1 MASSHTSCLGLSASA
16 RFSFVLLCTC
26 SRKYLHLA
34 VCGRNKLPH
43 LCALSRY
50 RPGSAYEIGKE
61 PWRGIHEC
69 VLSFPFPENPTTTGW
84 ASVSQWCMAD
94 CLPKASPWAR
104 GRGGAVDVLP
114 ALDTCSR
121 DLYSGPCRLSEPV
134 ESDSL
139 GMKQGVG
146 EGVCV
151 PLLPRSPLLGLLG
164 SDSGIMLLAL

>member
-69 VLSFPFPENPTTTGW
+69 VLSFPFPENPTTTPQAGLLCRSGAW
-84 ASVSQWCMAD
+84 QTACPRPVHGHGAGAALWTSC
-94 CLPKASPWAR
+94 PPWT
-104 GRGGAVDVLP
+104 P
-114 ALDTCSR
+114 ALEICIQDPVGFQSLWSR
-121 DLYSGPCRLSEPV
+121 ILWE
-134 ESDSL
+134 
-139 GMKQGVG
+139 
-146 EGVCV
+146 
-151 PLLPRSPLLGLLG
+151 
-164 SDSGIMLLAL
+164 